1 MQVTEHSP
9 SPRLAPFVAKLV
21 ILETRE
27 AVSRVPLGDP
37 AISLG
42 IRYAGAASLLE
53 RGPSG
58 GASVDAAERGPL
70 RRLPAATVT
79 GILPAARRIRTEAQS
94 GMVLAQLRPAGAAAL
109 LRVPL
114 DELLGATVAL
124 DELFDR
130 AAVAEVS
137 ERVTSARSPA
147 QRLAAFEA
155 FLLRRLRP
163 DAIDPLASAA
173 VDALAARRGDVR
185 IAELSRTLGI
195 SQDPLEKRFRRAVGT
210 SPKHLASLLRLG
222 HSIELGQRGA
232 RWTVAAHR
240 AGYFDQSHF
249 IREFRAFTGETP
261 SRFFRSGE
269 HC

>member
-1 MQVTEHSP
+1 MQVTEHAP

-21 ILETRE
+21 VLETRE

-53 RGPSG
+53 RGPG
-58 GASVDAAERGPL
+58 GAANAGADRGAL

-79 GILPAARRIRTEAQS
+79 GLLPAARRIRTEAQS

-137 ERVTSARSPA
+137 ERVAGARGPA

-163 DAIDPLASAA
+163 DAVDPLASAA

-210 SPKHLASLLRLG
+210 SPKHLASLLRLR
-222 HSIELGQRGA
+222 HSIELGQGGA
-232 RWTVAAHR
+232 RWTEAAHR

-261 SRFFRSGE
+261 SRFFRAGE